1 MESYF
6 WVEED
11 EKKVHVAFAPYRICP
26 LGAHVDHQKGM
37 VTGFAIDKGVTLRF
51 VIRKDSR
58 VCVRSWDF
66 SGIEEFDLHS
76 IFPKQGTWGDYARA
90 AASSLENLEHG
101 FDGVIEGSL
110 PIGGLSSSAAVLLCY
125 LMALCFANGIKLDEN
140 QMIEKSHIAEN
151 VYIGLNNGIL
161 DQSCIMLCKKN
172 QLLCLDTKTM
182 EWRNIPMNPSMAP
195 IRIMVVYSG
204 LSRNLGKGYNMRVD
218 EVKSAA
224 YALKAYSGMEYGLLV
239 DTFLRDVPFSV
250 FQKFGD
256 RLPDN
261 FRKRAVHFYL
271 ENERV
276 RDGIIAWQEGDID
289 RLGSLICESGDSSI
303 DNWETGCLELK
314 FICQEMKKI
323 DGIHGG
329 RFSGAGFKGC
339 CFALVDSSLEHEIE
353 DELTRRYLKKFPQY
367 EGTFGVYFCDTSD
380 GATVI

>member
-1 MESYF
+1 MASNIL
-6 WVEED
+6 VEED

-58 VCVRSWDF
+58 VCVRSGDF

-161 DQSCIMLCKKN
+161 DQSCITLCKKN

-182 EWRNIPMNPSMAP
+182 EWRNIPMNPSMVQRMIGWIQTKSLKNIP
-195 IRIMVVYSG
+195 IGRISQHFQLLNEKTQSVV
-204 LSRNLGKGYNMRVD
+204 LV
-218 EVKSAA
+218 
-224 YALKAYSGMEYGLLV
+224 ALQ
-239 DTFLRDVPFSV
+239 R
-250 FQKFGD
+250 
-256 RLPDN
+256 
-261 FRKRAVHFYL
+261 
-271 ENERV
+271 
-276 RDGIIAWQEGDID
+276 
-289 RLGSLICESGDSSI
+289 
-303 DNWETGCLELK
+303 
-314 FICQEMKKI
+314 
-323 DGIHGG
+323 IH
-329 RFSGAGFKGC
+329 
-339 CFALVDSSLEHEIE
+339 
-353 DELTRRYLKKFPQY
+353 
-367 EGTFGVYFCDTSD
+367 
-380 GATVI
+380 

>member
-1 MESYF
+1 MASNIL
-6 WVEED
+6 VEED

-161 DQSCIMLCKKN
+161 DQSCITLCKKN

-261 FRKRAVHFYL
+261 FRKRAVHFFS

-276 RDGIIAWQEGDID
+276 RDGIIAWEKGDID

-303 DNWETGCLELK
+303 DNWETGCPELK

-329 RFSGAGFKGC
+329 RFSGAGFK
-339 CFALVDSSLEHEIE
+339 
-353 DELTRRYLKKFPQY
+353 
-367 EGTFGVYFCDTSD
+367 
-380 GATVI
+380 